1 MKNIVLGLGVVALA
15 LGSSTACATKKYVN
29 TQISDVNS
37 KVGALSTAVE
47 ETQQRTREN
56 AQKIGE
62 VDQKV
67 GKVDE
72 KVDVKTAAVQKSA
85 DEAMGA
91 AKTVDAK
98 VDKVDAAN
106 RKLVFEVVLRMDD
119 TKGGNFAFG
128 KAALPDGAKAELD
141 KLVSEVSADPRNYF
155 FEIEGHTD
163 DRGEAVIN
171 ERVGLERAES
181 VKRYLYEAHSIPLHK
196 INVISYG
203 ESKPLAPN
211 KTKDG
216 RSQNRRVLVRV
227 LA

>member
-1 MKNIVLGLGVVALA
+1 MKNIVLGFGVVALA

-29 TQISDVNS
+29 TQIADVNS

-85 DEAMGA
+85 DEAMVA
-91 AKTVDAK
+91 AKNVDAK

-106 RKLVFEVVLRMDD
+106 RKLVYEVVLRMD
-119 TKGGNFAFG
+119 GERAGSFAFG
-128 KAALPDGAKAELD
+128 QAALPDIAKTELD

-163 DRGEAVIN
+163 DRGETKTN
-171 ERVGLERAES
+171 ERIGMERAES

-196 INVISYG
+196 INIISYG
-203 ESKPLAPN
+203 ESKPVAPN
-211 KTKDG
+211 KTKEG
-216 RSQNRRVLVRV
+216 RAQNRRVLVRV